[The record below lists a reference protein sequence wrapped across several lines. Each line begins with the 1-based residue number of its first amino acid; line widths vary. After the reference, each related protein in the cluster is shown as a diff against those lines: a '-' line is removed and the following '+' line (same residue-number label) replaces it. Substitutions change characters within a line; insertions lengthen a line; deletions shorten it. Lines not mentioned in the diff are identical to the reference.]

1 MAFLKQQLVQIQGN
15 NIQWQAAQEPT
26 TGVWIGVCPQ
36 LNINAT
42 GDSWNE
48 LLEAMGEAT
57 ALLFASLLESGELA
71 AFLRA
76 HGWQSARPLPNPEA
90 RRVRFDVPFNLS
102 QARSVREFVT
112 A

>member
-1 MAFLKQQLVQIQGN
+1 MSILKQQLVQIQGN
-15 NIQWQAAQEPT
+15 NIQWQAAKEPS
-26 TGVWIGVCPQ
+26 TGVWIGVCAQ

-48 LLEAMGEAT
+48 LLEAMSEAT
-57 ALLFASLLESGELA
+57 ALLFADLLESGELG

-76 HGWQSARPLPNPEA
+76 QGWQAVGPLPNPA
-90 RRVRFDVPFNLS
+90 AKRVKFDVPFNLS
-102 QARSVREFVT
+102 QARSVRELVP